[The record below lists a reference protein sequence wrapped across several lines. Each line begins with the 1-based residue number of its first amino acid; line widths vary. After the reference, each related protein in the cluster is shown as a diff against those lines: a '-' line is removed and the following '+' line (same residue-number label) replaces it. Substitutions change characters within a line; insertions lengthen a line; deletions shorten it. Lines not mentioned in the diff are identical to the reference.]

1 MTDCYRHPG
10 RETGVRCT
18 RCERPVCPEC
28 RVDAAVGFQCL
39 ECVRGAAVV
48 SPPRSAPARVGRTDY
63 GGPARADGALVTRWL
78 IGANLAVW
86 LLAFVGGDNFFYRL
100 VMQGDAVAAGDQW
113 YRMIT
118 SVFLHEPSSFGILH
132 IAMNMWSLW
141 ILGPY
146 VESAVG
152 RLRYLALYLLSG
164 LGGSALLMLVNPV
177 LVVAGASGAI
187 FGLLGAVVVI
197 HRHRGF
203 SLGPILAVLVV
214 NLVATFSL
222 GFIAWQAHIGGLVV
236 GALLALGFVHAPAT
250 PAKRRDQWQAAA
262 VVLVAALV
270 AGVSLYASV
279 HIRA

>member
-1 MTDCYRHPG
+1 MPDCYRHPG
-10 RETGVRCT
+10 RETGVRCS

-28 RVDAAVGFQCL
+28 RVEAAVGFQCL
-39 ECVRGAAVV
+39 ECVHGGRTEPVRRA
-48 SPPRSAPARVGRTDY
+48 RTDY
-63 GGPARADGALVTRWL
+63 GGPARADGALVTRCL
-78 IGANLAVW
+78 IGANLVVW
-86 LLAFVGGDNFFYRL
+86 LLAFVGGDDFFYRL
-100 VMQGDAVAAGDQW
+100 VMQGDAVVTGDQW
-113 YRMIT
+113 YRMVS

-146 VESAVG
+146 VESALG
-152 RLRYLALYLLSG
+152 RMRYLVLYLLSG
-164 LGGSALLMLVNPV
+164 IGGSALLMLTSPG

-187 FGLLGAVVVI
+187 FGLFGAVVVI

-203 SLGPILAVLVV
+203 SLGPIMAVLVV

-236 GALLALGFVHAPAT
+236 GTLLAVGFVHAPAT
-250 PAKRRDQWQAAA
+250 PAQRRDLVQTVA

-270 AGVSLYASV
+270 AGVSLYAAT
-279 HIRA
+279 HISA